1 MSGGFFYIITQRIM
15 FTGLIEEIGEIH
27 NIASIGGGY
36 KISVKSHH
44 IIKDLSIDDSVSI
57 NGACQ
62 TVVQVKDNLFEVE
75 AVEETLRKTTLGG
88 FRNGKKVNLE
98 RALTLNKRLGGHIV
112 LGHVDC
118 VGTVQSIQ
126 PERTGILIKIKYP
139 QEFSKYIINAGS
151 ICMDGVSLTTA
162 RSNHDWFIVSIIP
175 HTWNKTTLNLL
186 KAGDYVNL
194 EFDIL
199 GKYIEKLIN
208 SKNVS
213 NSDKEEYW
221 KELLSD
227 Y

>member
-1 MSGGFFYIITQRIM
+1 M
-15 FTGLIEEIGEIH
+15 FTGLIEEIGEIY
-27 NIASIGGGY
+27 NISSIGGGY
-36 KISVKSHH
+36 NISVKSNY
-44 IIKDLSIDDSVSI
+44 IINDLAIDDSVSI

-62 TVVQVKDNLFEVE
+62 TVIQVKNNLFAVE

-139 QEFSKYIINAGS
+139 KEFSKYVISSGS

-162 RSNHDWFIVSIIP
+162 RTDNDWFLVSIIP

-186 KAGDYVNL
+186 KTGDQVNL
-194 EFDIL
+194 EFDVL

-208 SKNVS
+208 NRQISSSGN
-213 NSDKEEYW
+213 EEFW
-221 KELLSD
+221 KEMLSD
-227 Y
+227 YNS

>member
-1 MSGGFFYIITQRIM
+1 M
-15 FTGLIEEIGEIH
+15 FTGLIEEIGEIY
-27 NIASIGGGY
+27 NISSIGGGY
-36 KISVKSHH
+36 NISVKSNY
-44 IIKDLSIDDSVSI
+44 IINDLAIDDSVSI

-62 TVVQVKDNLFEVE
+62 TVIQVKNNLFQVE

-139 QEFSKYIINAGS
+139 KEFSKYVISSGS

-162 RSNHDWFIVSIIP
+162 RTDNDWFLVSIIP

-186 KAGDYVNL
+186 KTGDQVNL
-194 EFDIL
+194 EFDVL

-208 SKNVS
+208 NRQISSSGN
-213 NSDKEEYW
+213 EEFW
-221 KELLSD
+221 KEMLSD
-227 Y
+227 YNS

>member
-1 MSGGFFYIITQRIM
+1 M
-15 FTGLIEEIGEIH
+15 FTGLIEEIGEIY
-27 NIASIGGGY
+27 NISSIGGGY
-36 KISVKSHH
+36 KISVKSSY
-44 IIKDLSIDDSVSI
+44 IINDLAIDDSVSI

-62 TVVQVKDNLFEVE
+62 TVVQVKNNLFEVE

-139 QEFSKYIINAGS
+139 KEFSKYVISSGS

-162 RSNHDWFIVSIIP
+162 RTDNDWFLVSIIP

-186 KAGDYVNL
+186 KTGDQVNL
-194 EFDIL
+194 EFDVL

-208 SKNVS
+208 NRQISSSGN
-213 NSDKEEYW
+213 EEFW
-221 KELLSD
+221 KEMLSD
-227 Y
+227 YNS

>member
-1 MSGGFFYIITQRIM
+1 M
-15 FTGLIEEIGEIH
+15 FTGLIEEIGEID
-27 NIASIGGGY
+27 NISSIGGGY
-36 KISVKSHH
+36 KISVKSNY
-44 IIKDLSIDDSVSI
+44 IINELAIDDSVSI

-62 TVVQVKDNLFEVE
+62 TVVQVKNNLFEVE

-139 QEFSKYIINAGS
+139 KEFSKYVISSGS

-162 RSNHDWFIVSIIP
+162 RTDKDWFLVSIIP

-186 KAGDYVNL
+186 KTGDKVNL
-194 EFDIL
+194 EFDVL

-208 SKNVS
+208 NRQISSSGN
-213 NSDKEEYW
+213 EEFW
-221 KELLSD
+221 KEMLSD
-227 Y
+227 YNS